1 LHWTD
6 TNAEPE
12 ADMQIKH
19 LALGMLLAAIIL
31 IGVVLYRSRYG
42 SDLNVSPEAARE
54 IEKAKRR

>member
-1 LHWTD
+1 
-6 TNAEPE
+6 
-12 ADMQIKH
+12 MQIKH
-19 LALGMLLAAIIL
+19 LALGVLLAAIIL